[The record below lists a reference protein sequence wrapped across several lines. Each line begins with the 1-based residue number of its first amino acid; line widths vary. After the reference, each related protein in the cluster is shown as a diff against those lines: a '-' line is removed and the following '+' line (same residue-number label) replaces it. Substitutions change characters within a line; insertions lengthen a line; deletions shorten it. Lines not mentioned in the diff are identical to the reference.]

1 MQIAVV
7 ILNWNGKELLE
18 KFLPS
23 VVQYSEEATVY
34 LADNAS
40 TDTSIAFVE
49 THFPKIVILR
59 NKSNKGYAG
68 GYNEALKKCKEDLFI
83 LLNSDVEVTNNWLL
97 PIRKAFSENE
107 NLVAAQ
113 PKILDANRRDH
124 FEYAGAA
131 GGFLDQLGYPFC
143 RGRVFNTIEKDT
155 GQYDD
160 PISIFWASGACLAV
174 RRNAF
179 EEAQGF
185 DEDLFA
191 HQEEIDL
198 CWRLQQLGGT
208 VGYVPES
215 RIYHVGG
222 ATLSTQNAT
231 KTFYNFRNS
240 LLVLLKNHPGKS
252 VLLLLLI
259 RLCLDAIA
267 GVQFL
272 LQGKPSHFKAVIK
285 AHLSFY
291 SLFSTFWKKRNK
303 RLPSISYYRCKS
315 VVWRYFIRKKQT
327 FNSGY

>member
-155 GQYDD
+155 
-160 PISIFWASGACLAV
+160 
-174 RRNAF
+174 
-179 EEAQGF
+179 E
-185 DEDLFA
+185 
-191 HQEEIDL
+191 
-198 CWRLQQLGGT
+198 
-208 VGYVPES
+208 
-215 RIYHVGG
+215 
-222 ATLSTQNAT
+222 
-231 KTFYNFRNS
+231 
-240 LLVLLKNHPGKS
+240 
-252 VLLLLLI
+252 
-259 RLCLDAIA
+259 
-267 GVQFL
+267 
-272 LQGKPSHFKAVIK
+272 
-285 AHLSFY
+285 
-291 SLFSTFWKKRNK
+291 
-303 RLPSISYYRCKS
+303 
-315 VVWRYFIRKKQT
+315 
-327 FNSGY
+327 